1 MCGSPQFLSPIHMK
15 LHRLI
20 IALWAAGCFC
30 AAITSPANAQTL
42 RIATYNIDADT
53 GGAVGAMGGPD
64 AGPGLTAVLQAIGQE
79 KLDGHAQPLDV
90 LALEELNYTTSGSTE
105 TISQTLSYVTGQLNS
120 IYGAGTYAYDT
131 TIDPSDGNSTG
142 NGPSGLIYNTKTV
155 AEVGAADII
164 PNHLGSSGEA
174 RAPIRYELQPKGGA
188 AYTDFYLYVS
198 HTKASSGSSNA
209 ARRNVEAQDIRSDA
223 ATLGT
228 NAHII
233 YTGDYNLTG
242 GSSEAAY
249 QTMVGTSPST
259 IGQAIDTANPGNNF
273 VENSQSANSV
283 YWPLLSES
291 ATDLTARFD
300 LQLVTSPTVILPG
313 LQLVANTLTPFGNNG
328 SVGYGGAVTDSSNTA
343 LSDLSNRST
352 ILNDLTTDTD
362 HLPVVADY
370 TIVPPGDMNRDQQVN
385 ASDVTAMIAALANIP
400 AYEAAHN
407 LTAAQMLAIGDVN
420 GDGKFNNADV
430 QALISF
436 LSASHGTGSPAPEPA
451 SIALLGLAA
460 PGLAW
465 LLRRRQRASQCG

>member
-1 MCGSPQFLSPIHMK
+1 
-15 LHRLI
+15 
-20 IALWAAGCFC
+20 
-30 AAITSPANAQTL
+30 
-42 RIATYNIDADT
+42 
-53 GGAVGAMGGPD
+53 MGGPD

-79 KLDGHAQPLDV
+79 HLGVTPSNPVGHAQPIDV
-90 LALEELNYTTSGSTE
+90 LALEELNYTTSGGSE
-105 TISQTLSYVTGQLNS
+105 TISQTLSYITGQLNS
-120 IYGAGTYAYDT
+120 IYGAGTYNYDT

-155 AEVGAADII
+155 AEVAPADII
-164 PNHLGSSGEA
+164 PNHLGGSGEA

-198 HTKASSGSSNA
+198 HAKASSGSSNA
-209 ARRNVEAQDIRSDA
+209 TRRNIEAQDIRSDA
-223 ATLGT
+223 SNLPT

-249 QTMVGTSPST
+249 QTMINSTPSP
-259 IGQAIDTANPGNNF
+259 GQAIDTANPGNNF

-300 LQLVTSPTVILPG
+300 LQLVTSPTVTLPG
-313 LQLVANTLTPFGNNG
+313 TQLVANTLTPFGNNG

-343 LSDLSNRST
+343 LPDLSNRST

-370 TIVPPGDMNRDQQVN
+370 VVVPPGDMNRDQQVN
-385 ASDVTAMIAALANIP
+385 ASDVSAMIAALANLP
-400 AYEAAHN
+400 AYELAYN
-407 LTAAQMLAIGDVN
+407 LTAAQVTAIGDVN
-420 GDGKFNNADV
+420 GDGKFNSADV
-430 QALISF
+430 QALEKF
-436 LSASHGTGSPAPEPA
+436 LAANHGTGIPAPEPA
-451 SIALLGLAA
+451 SIVLLVLTTPAF
-460 PGLAW
+460 AW
-465 LLRRRQRASQCG
+465 FPRRRRRASQRS